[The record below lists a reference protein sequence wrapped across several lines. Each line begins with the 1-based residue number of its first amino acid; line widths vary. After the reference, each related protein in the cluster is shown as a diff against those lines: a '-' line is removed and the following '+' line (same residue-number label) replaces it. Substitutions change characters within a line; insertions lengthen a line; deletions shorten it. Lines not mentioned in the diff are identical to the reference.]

1 MRSLTQ
7 WILTEPTRSPWDQFL
22 VDFTRGFVM
31 ACVMLSVF
39 VLAH

>member
-7 WILTEPTRSPWDQFL
+7 WILTEPTRSPWDQFV
-22 VDFTRGFVM
+22 VDFTTGFVT
-31 ACVMLSVF
+31 ACVILSVL